1 MPISHGKKT
10 TLSVAFLLLTV
21 TGFSHTAAAQ
31 EAAEQPSAEA
41 ASSTQPEPATT
52 DAAATDPA
60 PQDTA
65 AEQPAESAD
74 STEPAAAEPA
84 TESAA
89 EPVETIPVA
98 ELAPEPVLV
107 KVEKS
112 TEVLEGVVVTARK
125 RKESLQNVPLSVTAF
140 SAKQMEQRGYN
151 TLEDI
156 ASATPGFTFEGFATG
171 GAHGNPVIRGLAQQ
185 FTTTR
190 VQNVSFFL
198 DGVYLQRQSMLNLG
212 LIDMERVEVVKG
224 PQNALYGRSAFAGA
238 VNYITLKPTAVPD
251 GYLSLTLGD
260 NGRKEYRGSYAGPLN
275 SAATLLGKVTLGK
288 GTYDG
293 HTRNNHPVAYAD
305 APGLSLRGNLGGSA
319 DEIYSIALAY
329 MPSDKLTMR
338 TSFYNG
344 KQVHEAAPSYS
355 ISGVNAARFGLRFDD
370 QNDLNC
376 NTATVNDIQPYPPR
390 THTGYTLWCGAL
402 PRYASDVA
410 PRRVAG
416 IVVDPR
422 AIGTVA
428 STAVATFTT
437 DYDFSDGFSAH
448 YLFGYADHK
457 SFTDGGSSDEDPL
470 AGRGINVNAILTQVD
485 TQDRNA
491 YEFINTAS
499 SRPNSILKTFSHE
512 LRFDWKAA
520 ERLNTSFGV
529 YYSQVKDRE
538 WTELYLSDLC
548 NADTAENIANCSE
561 PLSAPN
567 TLAERTVSTAAP
579 AYDQYTRQHGGVV
592 HGEDTAFKDG
602 ISAVFGSLRYDFT
615 DTLEGTLETRYTV
628 EDKVVDRFTD
638 SFALAPGEGI
648 CYGPNCPASVPPSA
662 CTATTNVNGAP
673 VLPVAN
679 TLCSG
684 IAVPHDTAKFRN
696 ITPRAILNWN
706 YAKNKMVY
714 GSAAKGVKAG
724 GFNNATSVEE
734 LTFEEEENWTYEL
747 GSKNMF
753 FGRMLTLNGAIYYID
768 QTTLQGGVPPSVGG
782 LSTSDIITNIGGA
795 TSMGIE
801 IESTLNITREF
812 SIDTGL
818 TFSDPKYKKG
828 TKYSAGRTAGAFHC
842 DGITCP
848 TDGDIG
854 GNQLSRTSR
863 NQISGGLNYVTVL
876 GGWRMSARIDTNYQ
890 SKQYVEPLNVGW
902 VPARQITNASF
913 RLASNDSALEF
924 TGWVK
929 NLTNEDY
936 AANAFFIGV
945 FNQYLVGKGTARTF
959 GSNIKFNF

>member
-1 MPISHGKKT
+1 MASSYGKKT
-10 TLSVAFLLLTV
+10 ALFGTALWLVAAGVSPL
-21 TGFSHTAAAQ
+21 AQ
-31 EAAEQPSAEA
+31 AQDEQPPAEQLAPAEPSEQTTSAE
-41 ASSTQPEPATT
+41 
-52 DAAATDPA
+52 
-60 PQDTA
+60 
-65 AEQPAESAD
+65 
-74 STEPAAAEPA
+74 STEPAAPVESAEQPVPAEQAASPEQAEPA
-84 TESAA
+84 T
-89 EPVETIPVA
+89 VDVIPVA
-98 ELAPEPVLV
+98 EIASEPAPVAR
-107 KVEKS
+107 VEKS
-112 TEVLEGVVVTARK
+112 GEMLEGVVVTARK

-151 TLEDI
+151 SLEDI
-156 ASATPGFTFEGFATG
+156 ASATPGFTFEGFASG

-190 VQNVSFFL
+190 VQNVSFFI

-238 VNYITLKPTAVPD
+238 VNYITLKPTEVPD

-260 NGRKEYRGSYAGPLN
+260 NGRKEIRGSYAGPLN
-275 SAATLLGKVTLGK
+275 SAATLLGKVTFGK
-288 GTYDG
+288 GVYDG
-293 HTRNNHPVAYAD
+293 HTKNNHPVAYAD
-305 APGLSLRGNLGGSA
+305 APGLSLRGNLGGS
-319 DEIYSIALAY
+319 DDQIYSIALAY

-344 KQVHEAAPSYS
+344 KQIHEAAPSYS

-376 NTATVNDIQPYPPR
+376 NTATVSDIQPQPPR
-390 THTGYTLWCGAL
+390 THTGFTLWCGEL

-410 PRRVAG
+410 PRTVAG

-428 STAVATFTT
+428 STAVATFTA
-437 DYDFSDGFSAH
+437 DYDFNDGFSAH
-448 YLFGYADHK
+448 YLFGFADHS

-512 LRFDWKAA
+512 LRFDWRAA

-538 WTELYLSDLC
+538 WTALFINDLC
-548 NADTAENIANCSE
+548 NADTPENIANCSE

-567 TLAERTVSTAAP
+567 TLAERTISTAAA
-579 AYDQYTRQHGGVV
+579 AYDQYTRQHGGAIR
-592 HGEDTAFKDG
+592 GEDTAFEDG

-615 DTLEGTLETRYTV
+615 DTLEGTIEARYTV

-638 SFALAPGEGI
+638 SFALAPGQGI
-648 CYGPNCPASVPPSA
+648 CYGPNCPLTVPPA
-662 CTATTNVNGAP
+662 DCTPTTNDNGAP
-673 VLPVAN
+673 VLPIAN
-679 TLCSG
+679 TLCST

-706 YAKNKMVY
+706 YAKNKMIY
-714 GSAAKGVKAG
+714 ASAAKGVKAG
-724 GFNNATSVEE
+724 GFNNANSVEE

-753 FGRMLTLNGAIYYID
+753 FGRLLTLNGAIYYIN
-768 QTTLQGGVPPSVGG
+768 QSTLQGGVPPSVGG

-795 TSMGIE
+795 TSIGVE
-801 IESTLNITREF
+801 IESTLNITRQF

-818 TFSDPKYKKG
+818 TLSDPQYKKG
-828 TKYSAGRTAGAFHC
+828 TKYAAGEQVDGAYHC

-848 TDGDIG
+848 ADGDIG

-863 NQISGGLNYVTVL
+863 KQLSGGLNYNTVM
-876 GGWRMSARIDTNYQ
+876 GDWRMNARIDTNYQ

-902 VPARQITNASF
+902 VPARQLTNASIK
-913 RLASNDSALEF
+913 LTSNDSALEF

-929 NLTNEDY
+929 NLTDEDY

-945 FNQYLVGKGTARTF
+945 FNQYLVGKGARRTF
-959 GSNIKFNF
+959 GTNIKFNF

>member
-1 MPISHGKKT
+1 MLISYGKKT
-10 TLSVAFLLLTV
+10 TLSVAVLLLAA
-21 TGFSHTAAAQ
+21 TGFSRVAAAQ
-31 EAAEQPSAEA
+31 ETVEQPPAET
-41 ASSTQPEPATT
+41 ASSTEPATT
-52 DAAATDPA
+52 DGTAIDAA
-60 PQDTA
+60 PQDAA
-65 AEQPAESAD
+65 AEQPAQ
-74 STEPAAAEPA
+74 
-84 TESAA
+84 
-89 EPVETIPVA
+89 PVETIPVA
-98 ELAPEPVLV
+98 ELAPAPTET
-107 KVEKS
+107 KTEKS
-112 TEVLEGVVVTARK
+112 VELDGVVVTARK

-151 TLEDI
+151 SLEDI

-190 VQNVSFFL
+190 VQNVSFFI

-238 VNYITLKPTAVPD
+238 VNYITLKPSAVPD

-275 SAATLLGKVTLGK
+275 KAATLMGKVTLGK
-288 GTYDG
+288 GYYDG
-293 HTRNNHPVAYAD
+293 HTKNNHPVADAD
-305 APGLSLRGNLGGSA
+305 PPGLNLRGKLGGSS
-319 DEIYSIALAY
+319 DEIYSLALAY
-329 MPSDKLTMR
+329 VPNDKLTMR
-338 TSFYNG
+338 SSFYSG
-344 KQVHEAAPSYS
+344 KQLHEAAPSYS
-355 ISGVNAARFGLRFDD
+355 ISGVNAARFGIRFDD

-376 NTATVNDIQPYPPR
+376 NTASVRDIQPQPPR
-390 THTGYTLWCGAL
+390 THTGFTLWCGEL

-410 PRRVAG
+410 PRTVDG

-422 AIGTVA
+422 ALGTVA
-428 STAVATFTT
+428 STSVATFTT
-437 DYDFSDGFSAH
+437 DYEFLDGFSVH
-448 YLFGYADHK
+448 YLFGYADHD

-470 AGRGINVNAILTQVD
+470 MGRGINVDAIKTQANN
-485 TQDRNA
+485 QDRSA
-491 YEFINTAS
+491 YEFVNTAS
-499 SRPNSILKTFSHE
+499 SRPNSILETTSHE

-520 ERLNTSFGV
+520 ENLNTSFGA
-529 YYSQVKDRE
+529 YYSKVNDRE
-538 WTELYLSDLC
+538 WTELYLNDLC
-548 NADTAENIANCSE
+548 NADTPENIQNCSE

-567 TLAERTVSTAAP
+567 TLAERTVMTAAA
-579 AYDQYTRQHGGVV
+579 AYDQYTRQHGGQIR
-592 HGEDTAFKDG
+592 GEDTAFKDG

-615 DTLEGTLETRYTV
+615 DNLEGTLEARYTV
-628 EDKVVDRFTD
+628 ESKLVDRFTD
-638 SFALAPGEGI
+638 SFAIAPGEGI
-648 CYGPNCPASVPPSA
+648 CYGPNCPASVPPA
-662 CTATTNVNGAP
+662 GCTPTTNVNTAP

-696 ITPRAILNWN
+696 ITPRAIINWN
-706 YAKNKMVY
+706 YAKNKMIY

-724 GFNNATSVEE
+724 GFNNANTVEE

-753 FGRMLTLNGAIYYID
+753 FGRLLMLNGAIYYIN

-801 IESTLNITREF
+801 IESTLNITREL
-812 SIDTGL
+812 SIDAGL
-818 TFSDPKYKKG
+818 TFSDPQYKKG
-828 TKYSAGRTAGAFHC
+828 TKYAAGRQDTGAYHC
-842 DGITCP
+842 DGVTCP
-848 TDGDIG
+848 ADGDIS

-863 NQISGGLNYVTVL
+863 NQLSGGLNYGTKL
-876 GGWRMSARIDTNYQ
+876 GGWRINARIDTNYQ
-890 SKQYVEPLNVGW
+890 SKQYVEPLNLGW
-902 VPARQITNASF
+902 VPARQITNASL
-913 RLASNDSALEF
+913 RLASDDATLEF

-929 NLTNEDY
+929 NLTDEDY

-945 FNQYLVGKGTARTF
+945 FNQYLVGKGTRRTF
-959 GSNIKFNF
+959 GTNIKFNF

>member
-1 MPISHGKKT
+1 MSMSRGNRI
-10 TLSVAFLLLTV
+10 TLSLITLLGAGALACAPLS
-21 TGFSHTAAAQ
+21 FAQ
-31 EAAEQPSAEA
+31 E
-41 ASSTQPEPATT
+41 TT
-52 DAAATDPA
+52 E
-60 PQDTA
+60 TA
-65 AEQPAESAD
+65 AEVPAEPVTESGSETPAD
-74 STEPAAAEPA
+74 SGAAPVETTAAEP
-84 TESAA
+84 SL
-89 EPVETIPVA
+89 VETIPVA
-98 ELAPEPVLV
+98 ELPSEPAAAV
-107 KVEKS
+107 KGEKS
-112 TEVLEGVVVTARK
+112 TELLDGVVVTARK

-151 TLEDI
+151 SLEDI

-238 VNYITLKPTAVPD
+238 VNYITLKPNEVPE

-260 NGRKEYRGSYAGPLN
+260 HGRKEYRGSYAGRLN
-275 SAATLLGKVTLGK
+275 NAGTLLGKVTLGK
-288 GTYDG
+288 GMYDG
-293 HTRNNHPVAYAD
+293 HTKNNHPVAYAD
-305 APGLSLRGNLGGSA
+305 PEGLNLRGNLGGSA
-319 DEIYSIALAY
+319 DEIYSIALAF
-329 MPSDKLTMR
+329 MPNENLTLR
-338 TSFYNG
+338 TSFYSG

-376 NTATVNDIQPYPPR
+376 NTATVNDIQPQPPR
-390 THTGYTLWCGAL
+390 THTGFTLWCGAL

-410 PRRVAG
+410 PRTVAG

-428 STAVATFTT
+428 STKVATFTS
-437 DYDFSDGFSAH
+437 DYDFNDGLSAH
-448 YLFGYADHK
+448 YLFGFADHS

-470 AGRGINVNAILTQVD
+470 AGRGINVNAITTQID
-485 TQDRNA
+485 NQDPSA

-512 LRFDWKAA
+512 LRFDWRVA
-520 ERLNTSFGV
+520 EGLNSSFGA

-538 WTELYLSDLC
+538 WTELYINDLC
-548 NADTAENIANCSE
+548 NADTPENIANCSE

-567 TLAERTVSTAAP
+567 TLAERTVVTAAA

-592 HGEDTAFKDG
+592 HGEDTAYKDG

-615 DTLEGTLETRYTV
+615 DNLEGTIEARYTV

-648 CYGPNCPASVPPSA
+648 CYGPNCPVTVPPA
-662 CTATTNVNGAP
+662 DCTPTTNVNGAP
-673 VLPVAN
+673 VLPIAN

-706 YAKNKMVY
+706 YAKKKMIY
-714 GSAAKGVKAG
+714 GSVAKGVKAG
-724 GFNNATSVEE
+724 GFNNANTVEE

-753 FGRMLTLNGAIYYID
+753 FGRLLMLNGAIYYID
-768 QTTLQGGVPPSVGG
+768 QTTLQGGVPPTVAG

-795 TSMGIE
+795 TSIGIE
-801 IESTLNITREF
+801 IESTLNITRDF
-812 SIDTGL
+812 SLDAGL
-818 TFSDPKYKKG
+818 TLSDPQYKKG
-828 TKYSAGRTAGAFHC
+828 TKYAAGRQDTGAYHC

-848 TDGDIG
+848 ADGDIG

-863 NQISGGLNYVTVL
+863 RQISGGINYGTMM
-876 GGWRMSARIDTNYQ
+876 GGWRVNARIDTNYQ

-902 VPARQITNASF
+902 VPSRQITNASLK
-913 RLASNDSALEF
+913 LASNDSALEF

-936 AANAFFIGV
+936 ASNAFFIGV
-945 FNQYLVGKGTARTF
+945 FNQYLVGKGARRTF
-959 GSNIKFNF
+959 GTNIKFNF